1 MSINIYGYNKDEIKE
16 NITDEQMFN
25 FLSSLGAEPIVRGNV
40 ILNKT
45 ICHCGQS
52 HKLYYYSNTKLFKCY
67 TDCGGEAWDI
77 FELVRKVKQREL
89 GQEFTLPA
97 AIKYVADYFGYSSN
111 SQDAFEQI
119 TTRDDFTLFENYSKI
134 NNIVLEKQNVDLKE
148 YDDNILKN
156 FPRPIIKPWI
166 DDGISKEVM
175 EYYEIC
181 YDPKNCG
188 IVIPHRDINGK
199 LIGVRERTVIKE
211 NADLYGKYLPMKIG
225 NKMFNHPISFSLFGI
240 YQNKDNIKR
249 LKKAIVV
256 EAEKSVMQ
264 YATMFGQE
272 NNICVAICGS
282 SFIKYQAQILLD
294 LGVEEIIIALD
305 KQYKEL
311 NDDEF
316 KKLVKN
322 LKNIHLKYGHLTKIS
337 FIFDKENL
345 LPYKASPTDE
355 GKDVFLKLYKNKFS
369 LY

>member
-1 MSINIYGYNKDEIKE
+1 MKLDKDNIKNNLTI
-16 NITDEQMFN
+16 EQIFN
-25 FLSSLGAEPIVRGNV
+25 FLSDLKAEPIIKNN
-40 ILNKT
+40 IIISKT
-45 ICHCGQS
+45 ICHHKFNDLEEAS
-52 HKLYYYSNTKLFKCY
+52 HKLYYYNNSHLFKCF
-67 TDCGGEAWDI
+67 TDCGDTFDI
-77 FELVRKVKQREL
+77 FELVIKIKNLE
-89 GQEFTLPA
+89 GQEEYSLTS
-97 AIKYVADYFGYSSN
+97 AIKYVADYFGYSTN
-111 SQDAFEQI
+111 EEDNFELK
-119 TTRDDFTLFENYSKI
+119 RDDFTLFENYSKI

>member
-1 MSINIYGYNKDEIKE
+1 MKLDKDNIKNNLTIEQIFNLLSELHGEPVIIN
-16 NITDEQMFN
+16 NI
-25 FLSSLGAEPIVRGNV
+25 I
-40 ILNKT
+40 IIKT
-45 ICHCGQS
+45 ICRHHVNELDEAS
-52 HKLYYYSNTKLFKCY
+52 HKLYYYENSHLFKCF
-67 TDCGGEAWDI
+67 TDCGDTFDI
-77 FELVRKVKQREL
+77 FELIIKIKKLE
-89 GQEFTLPA
+89 GQEAYSLA
-97 AIKYVADYFGYSSN
+97 SAIKFIAKYFNISIEEE
-111 SQDAFEQI
+111 DEFDLK
-119 TTRDDFTLFENYSKI
+119 RDDFTLFENYDKI
-134 NNIVLEKQNVDLKE
+134 NNIVLEKQNVELKE
-148 YDDNILKN
+148 YNDDILKN
-156 FPRPIIKPWI
+156 FPRPIIQPWI

-199 LIGVRERTVIKE
+199 LIGIRERTVIKE

-282 SFIKYQAQILLD
+282 SFIKYQAQMLLD

-322 LKNIHLKYGHLTKIS
+322 LKNIHSKYGHLVKIS
-337 FIFDKENL
+337 YIFDKENL
-345 LPYKASPTDE
+345 LPYKASPTDK

>member
-1 MSINIYGYNKDEIKE
+1 MNTNICGYNKNEIKE

-25 FLSSLGAEPIVRGNV
+25 FLSSLGAEPIVHGNV

-67 TDCGGEAWDI
+67 TDCGGEAWDV

-89 GQEFTLPA
+89 GQEFTLPD
-97 AIKYVADYFGYSSN
+97 AIKYVADYFGYSTN
-111 SQDAFEQI
+111 EENKFDLR
-119 TTRDDFTLFENYSKI
+119 RDDFTLFENYDRI
-134 NNIVLEKQNVDLKE
+134 NNIELEKQNVELKE
-148 YDDNILKN
+148 YNDDILKN
-156 FPRPIIKPWI
+156 FPRPIIQPWL

-188 IVIPHRDINGK
+188 IVIPHRDIDGK
-199 LIGVRERTVIKE
+199 LIGIRERTVIKE

-282 SFIKYQAQILLD
+282 SFIKYQAQMLLD

-322 LKNIHLKYGHLTKIS
+322 LKNIHSKYGHLVKIS
-337 FIFDKENL
+337 YIFDKENL

>member
-1 MSINIYGYNKDEIKE
+1 MKIDKDNIKNNLTI
-16 NITDEQMFN
+16 EQIFN
-25 FLSSLGAEPIVRGNV
+25 LLSELHGEPIIKNN
-40 ILNKT
+40 IIISKT
-45 ICHCGQS
+45 ICHHSINELDEAS
-52 HKLYYYSNTKLFKCY
+52 HKLYYYDNTKLFKCY
-67 TDCGGEAWDI
+67 TDCGGEAWDV
-77 FELVRKVKQREL
+77 FELVKKVKQREL
-89 GQEFTLPA
+89 GQEFTLPD
-97 AIKYVADYFGYSSN
+97 AIKYVADYFGYSIN
-111 SQDAFEQI
+111 EEDNFELK
-119 TTRDDFTLFENYSKI
+119 RDDFTLFENYSKI

-156 FPRPIIKPWI
+156 FPRPIIQPWI

-282 SFIKYQAQILLD
+282 SFIKYQAQILLN